1 MIHISDISSALRCER
16 RTWNAKH
23 LEQTGIPEA
32 HSFKI
37 VSFPTLWE
45 SYLDIPEGCEGFA
58 WETTEHSLGIL
69 EEYGVGVHLRFEYQ
83 DCRTKIPC
91 LKKNETGWTAIY
103 PTLSPSARDHDLM
116 TMALNSLMLEKL
128 GVKITD
134 HKMLILNSSYV
145 RHGDLIPEEILI
157 ETRHFNSRG
166 SGFKM
171 ATIQEMVEEA
181 KKDLDLDALI
191 ASTSAMLEK
200 ETPPEAVRTRQCTAP
215 RKCSWYASCF
225 EEEDLKE
232 DDALQLSSASRKM
245 ELSAP
250 GLKLKDIPAEMID
263 GFDIQYAQIMAD
275 RNAGVYIDKSGVKT
289 WLDNLE
295 WPLCYLDFEWDTFA
309 FPPYDG
315 MRPFDVLCFE
325 YSLHIQ
331 HQDGLLEHLS
341 FFGAQ
346 DCRRKFIESLI
357 EDMPEKGSIVV
368 YNMEGAEKLRLN
380 QLAEQFPEY
389 GEQLHEMTERM
400 VDLAALFDK
409 GLYYD
414 LRQKGHFSLKTML
427 PLFSSDT
434 GYSQLDISDGM
445 QAVEAYRKMSHVSE
459 EEQEK
464 IAEAID
470 TYCSMDTYAEVI
482 IVDGLRKKAAEE

>member
-1 MIHISDISSALRCER
+1 MIHISDIAGALRCER
-16 RTWNAKH
+16 RTWNSKH
-23 LEQTGIPEA
+23 AEPPAVPEA
-32 HSFKI
+32 HSCKI
-37 VSFPTLWE
+37 VSFSTLWE
-45 SYLDIPEGCEGFA
+45 AYLDIPEGCEGFT
-58 WETTEHSLGIL
+58 WESTEHSLKIL
-69 EEYGVGVHLRFEYQ
+69 EEYGVGVQLRFEYNG
-83 DCRTKIPC
+83 CRTRIPC
-91 LKKNETGWTAIY
+91 LMKNETGWTAIY
-103 PTLSPSARDHDLM
+103 PTLSPSVRDHELPL
-116 TMALNSLMLEKL
+116 MALNSIMLERL

-134 HKMLILNSSYV
+134 HKVLFLNSSYV
-145 RHGDLIPEEILI
+145 RHGDLIPEELIL
-157 ETRHFNSRG
+157 ESRHFHSRG
-166 SGFKM
+166 SSFKA

-181 KKDLDLDALI
+181 KRELDLDALI
-191 ASTSAMLEK
+191 QSVSAMLESD
-200 ETPPEAVRTRQCTAP
+200 TPPEPVRIRPCTAP
-215 RKCSWYASCF
+215 RKCSWYPYCF
-225 EEEDLKE
+225 DEENLDA
-232 DDALQLSSASRKM
+232 DDARQLSSASKKT

-250 GLKLKDIPAEMID
+250 NMKLKDIPAELID

-275 RNAGVYIDKSGVKT
+275 RKGGVYIDKSAVRS
-289 WLDNLE
+289 WLNALQ

-331 HQDGLLEHLS
+331 HEDGLLEHRS

-357 EDMPEKGSIVV
+357 EDMPKSGSILVF
-368 YNMEGAEKLRLN
+368 NMEGAEKLRLN
-380 QLAEQFPEY
+380 QLSEQFPEY
-389 GEQLHEMTERM
+389 RKELHAMTERM

-427 PLFSSDT
+427 PLFSDQT

-482 IVDGLRKKAAEE
+482 IVDGLRKKAEEE

>member
-23 LEQTGIPEA
+23 MEQTGVPEA
-32 HSFKI
+32 HSFRI
-37 VSFPTLWE
+37 VSFSTLWE

-69 EEYGVGVHLRFEYQ
+69 EEYGVGVHLRFEYNG
-83 DCRTKIPC
+83 CRTKIPC

-103 PTLSPSARDHDLM
+103 PTLSPSARDHDLN
-116 TMALNSLMLEKL
+116 TMALNSIMLEKL

-134 HKMLILNSSYV
+134 HKVLFLNSAYV
-145 RHGDLIPEEILI
+145 RHGDLIPEEMLI

-166 SGFKM
+166 SNFKT

-181 KKDLDLDALI
+181 KKELDLDALI
-191 ASTSAMLEK
+191 ASTSAMLES
-200 ETPPEAVRTRQCTAP
+200 ETAPEAIRTRQCTAP
-215 RKCSWYASCF
+215 RKCSWCASCF
-225 EEEDLKE
+225 AEDHLA
-232 DDALQLSSASRKM
+232 DNDALQLSSASHKA
-245 ELSAP
+245 ELSKP
-250 GLKLKDIPAEMID
+250 GMKLKDIPGDLID

-275 RNAGVYIDKSGVKT
+275 KNGGVFMDKTGINI
-289 WLDNLE
+289 WLNSLQ

-331 HQDGLLEHLS
+331 NQDGLLEHKS
-341 FFGAQ
+341 FFGGQ
-346 DCRRKFIESLI
+346 DCRKRFIESLI
-357 EDMPEKGSIVV
+357 EDMPEEGSILVF
-368 YNMEGAEKLRLN
+368 NMEGAEKLRLN

-389 GEQLHEMTERM
+389 ARPLHTMTERM

-414 LRQKGHFSLKTML
+414 VRQKGHFSLKTML
-427 PLFSSDT
+427 PLFSKET

-445 QAVEAYRKMSHVSE
+445 QAVEAYRKLPHVSE
-459 EEQEK
+459 EEQEQ

-482 IVDGLRKKAAEE
+482 IVDGLRTKAAED